1 MYIAKIVYMGV
12 NGWDDKNAVFLSFK
26 NRAKCEYFA
35 SYYSQ
40 KNDVLVKVLQNAW
53 WYASFVGGKEI
64 WNDF

>member
-12 NGWDDKNAVFLSFK
+12 NGWDDKQAVFLPFK
-26 NRAKCEYFA
+26 NREKCEYFA
-35 SYYSQ
+35 SYYSL
-40 KNDVLVKVLQNAW
+40 KNDVLIKLLQNAW